1 LQKIIAKS
9 YCGFLFPIYFC
20 EERFMSYSQLQQHF
34 LKISHFNHLDAICSW
49 DQAAMMPDGG
59 NDARGA
65 AMAELS
71 VLIHQL
77 TTAPQLGDW
86 IAAAEAEDLYPQQ
99 QVSLA
104 AIKRRWQQANQLP
117 EALVMAQ
124 SLANSTCE
132 HAWREQRKNNDWRGF
147 KTNLAQVVALA
158 REEAAIRAAGTSLSR
173 YDAMLDIYEPGM
185 NCAKLDVLFGDVK
198 TWLPDFI
205 LRADDIQ
212 SRKNLLVPQGP
223 FSVAQQKELG
233 LAAMQLLGFDFDR
246 GRLDVSAHPFC
257 GGVPSD
263 VRITTRYDESDFMKA
278 LFGVIHETGHARYEQ
293 NLPAQWAGLPVGEA
307 RSMGVHESQSLFF
320 EMQLA
325 RSAEFTK
332 LLAPMAA
339 KVLQRESDAA
349 FSESNIYAV
358 NTRMKRDFIRVDAD
372 ELTYPAHV
380 ILRYEIERALIDG
393 SIEVDDIPEL
403 WNEKMQAYLGLSTE
417 GNYRNGCMQDIH
429 WAGGSF
435 GYFPSYT
442 LGAMYAAQ
450 EFAAADRAIPQLREK
465 IAAGNL
471 SELFQWLK
479 DNIWSKGSL
488 LSTDDLMIA
497 ATGEPLNARYFKA
510 HLERRYLSAGV

>member
-1 LQKIIAKS
+1 
-9 YCGFLFPIYFC
+9 
-20 EERFMSYSQLQQHF
+20 MSYQQLHQHF

-49 DQAAMMPDGG
+49 DQAAVMPDGG

-77 TTAPQLGDW
+77 TTAPQLADW
-86 IAAAEAEDLYPQQ
+86 IAAAEAETLDAQQ
-99 QVSLA
+99 TVSLA

-117 EALVMAQ
+117 EELVMAQ

-132 HAWREQRKNNDWRGF
+132 HAWREQRKNNDWQGF
-147 KTNLAQVVALA
+147 KTNLKQVVELA
-158 REEAAIRAAGTSLSR
+158 REEAKIRAQGTTLSR
-173 YDAMLDIYEPGM
+173 YDALLDLYEPGM
-185 NCAKLDVLFGDVK
+185 TCAKLDVLFGEVK
-198 TWLPDFI
+198 TWLPEFI
-205 LRADDIQ
+205 QRAADIQ
-212 SRKNLLVPQGP
+212 ARTNLIMPQGP
-223 FSVAQQKELG
+223 FAIAQQKELG
-233 LAAMQLLGFDFDR
+233 LAAMQLLGFDFTH

-257 GGVPSD
+257 GGVPTD
-263 VRITTRYDESDFMKA
+263 VRITTRYDENDFMKA

-293 NLPAQWAGLPVGEA
+293 NLPQQWAGLPVGEA

-325 RSAEFTK
+325 RSPEFTQ

-339 KVLQRESDAA
+339 KLLGREQDAA
-349 FSESNIYAV
+349 LSEANLYAV

-380 ILRYEIERALIDG
+380 ILRYEIERALIEGD
-393 SIEVDDIPEL
+393 IEVDDIPAL
-403 WNEKMQAYLGLSTE
+403 WNKKMQAYLGLSTE

-450 EFAAADRAIPQLREK
+450 EFSAAERALPQLHEN
-465 IAAGNL
+465 IAVGNL
-471 SELFQWLK
+471 TELFEWLQK
-479 DNIWSKGSL
+479 NIWSKGSL

-497 ATGEPLNARYFKA
+497 ATGESLNARHFKA
-510 HLERRYLSAGV
+510 HLERRYLTA

>member
-1 LQKIIAKS
+1 
-9 YCGFLFPIYFC
+9 
-20 EERFMSYSQLQQHF
+20 MSYQQLQQHF
-34 LKISHFNHLDAICSW
+34 VKISHFNHLDAICSW
-49 DQAAMMPDGG
+49 DQAAVMPDGG
-59 NDARGA
+59 NGARGA

-77 TTAPQLGDW
+77 TTAPQLADW
-86 IAAAEAEDLYPQQ
+86 IAAAETETLEAQQ
-99 QVSLA
+99 TASLA

-117 EALVMAQ
+117 ESLVMAQ

-132 HAWREQRKNNDWRGF
+132 HAWREQRNNNDWKGF
-147 KTNLAQVVALA
+147 KANLAKVVELA
-158 REEAAIRAAGTSLSR
+158 REEASIRAAGTALSR
-173 YDAMLDIYEPGM
+173 YDALLDMYEPGM
-185 NCAKLDVLFGDVK
+185 NCEKLDVLFGEVK
-198 TWLPDFI
+198 TWLTEFI
-205 LRADDIQ
+205 QRAADIQ
-212 SRKNLLVPQGP
+212 ARKAIVMPQGP
-223 FSVAQQKELG
+223 FAIAQQKELG
-233 LAAMQLLGFDFDR
+233 LAAMQLLGFDFTH

-293 NLPAQWAGLPVGEA
+293 NLPQSWAGLPVGEA

-325 RSAEFTK
+325 RSPEFTQ
-332 LLAPMAA
+332 LLAPLAA
-339 KVLQRESDAA
+339 KLLGREQDAA
-349 FSESNIYAV
+349 FSQANLYAL

-380 ILRYEIERALIDG
+380 ILRYEIERALIEGD
-393 SIEVDDIPEL
+393 IEVDDIPAL

-450 EFAAADRAIPQLREK
+450 EFSAVERAVPQLREK

-471 SELFQWLK
+471 SELFRWLK
-479 DNIWSKGSL
+479 NNIWSKGSL
-488 LSTDDLMIA
+488 LATDDLMIA
-497 ATGEPLNARYFKA
+497 ATGEPLNARYFKT
-510 HLERRYLSAGV
+510 HLERRYLSAE

>member
-1 LQKIIAKS
+1 
-9 YCGFLFPIYFC
+9 
-20 EERFMSYSQLQQHF
+20 MSYQQLHQHF
-34 LKISHFNHLDAICSW
+34 LKISHFSHLDAICSW
-49 DQAAMMPDGG
+49 DQAAVMPDGG

-77 TTAPQLGDW
+77 TTAPQLADW
-86 IAAAEAEDLYPQQ
+86 ISVAETE
-99 QVSLA
+99 SLEA
-104 AIKRRWQQANQLP
+104 QERASLTAIKRRWQQANQLP
-117 EALVMAQ
+117 ETLVMAQ

-132 HAWREQRKNNDWRGF
+132 HAWREQRKNNDWQGF
-147 KTNLAQVVALA
+147 KTNLAKVVELA
-158 REEAAIRAAGTSLSR
+158 REEASIRAAGTSLSR

-185 NCAKLDVLFGDVK
+185 NCAKLDVLFGEVK
-198 TWLPDFI
+198 TWLPEFI
-205 LRADDIQ
+205 QRAAEIQ
-212 SRKNLLVPQGP
+212 ACKTLVMPQGP
-223 FSVAQQKELG
+223 FAVAQQKELG
-233 LAAMQLLGFDFDR
+233 LAAMQLLGFDFSH

-257 GGVPSD
+257 GGVPTD

-325 RSAEFTK
+325 RSPEFTK

-339 KVLQRESDAA
+339 KLLGREQDAA
-349 FSESNIYAV
+349 FSETNLYAV

-393 SIEVDDIPEL
+393 NVEVDDIPVL

-417 GNYRNGCMQDIH
+417 DNYRNGCMQDIH

-450 EFAAADRAIPQLREK
+450 EFAAADRTIPQLREK

-471 SELFQWLK
+471 GELFQWLK
-479 DNIWSKGSL
+479 NNIWSKGSL
-488 LSTDDLMIA
+488 LSTDELMIA

-510 HLERRYLSAGV
+510 HLERRYLAGE

>member
-1 LQKIIAKS
+1 
-9 YCGFLFPIYFC
+9 
-20 EERFMSYSQLQQHF
+20 MSYAQLQQHF
-34 LKISHFNHLDAICSW
+34 LKISRFSHLDAICSW
-49 DQAAMMPDGG
+49 DQAAVMPDGG
-59 NDARGA
+59 NEARSA

-77 TTAPQLGDW
+77 TTAPQLADW
-86 IAAAEAEDLYPQQ
+86 IAVAEGETLDAQEK
-99 QVSLA
+99 VSLA
-104 AIKRRWQQANQLP
+104 AIKRRWRQANQLP

-124 SLANSTCE
+124 SLANSKCE
-132 HAWREQRKNNDWRGF
+132 DAWREQRKNNDWQGF
-147 KTNLAQVVALA
+147 KKNLAKVVELA
-158 REEAAIRAAGTSLSR
+158 REEASIRAAGTTLSR
-173 YDAMLDIYEPGM
+173 YDAMLDLYEPGM
-185 NCAKLDVLFGDVK
+185 SCAKLDVLFGEVK
-198 TWLPDFI
+198 TWLPEFI
-205 LRADDIQ
+205 QRCDQLQ
-212 SRKNLLVPQGP
+212 SRKTLFMPQGSFP
-223 FSVAQQKELG
+223 ISQQKELG
-233 LAAMQLLGFDFDR
+233 LAAMKLLGFDFTQ

-257 GGVPSD
+257 GGVPTD

-293 NLPAQWAGLPVGEA
+293 NLPPQWAGLPVGEA

-325 RSAEFTK
+325 RSPEFAK

-339 KVLQRESDAA
+339 RLMGREQDVA
-349 FSESNIYAV
+349 FSEANIYAL

-372 ELTYPAHV
+372 ELTYPTHI
-380 ILRYEIERALIDG
+380 ILRYEIERALIEG
-393 SIEVDDIPEL
+393 TIEVNDIPTL

-450 EFAAADRAIPQLREK
+450 EFAAADRAILHLREK

-471 SELFQWLK
+471 QELFQWLK
-479 DNIWSKGSL
+479 NNIWAQGCL
-488 LSTDDLMIA
+488 LTTDDLMVA
-497 ATGEPLNARYFKA
+497 ATGEPLNARYFKE
-510 HLERRYLSAGV
+510 HLERRYLSGE